1 MAVSLGSLLI
11 DIGMRTASLNN
22 DLNKVGRS
30 IDRNSRKWE
39 RRFQGVSK
47 AFGGIFAGLSVA
59 GLASATRE
67 VTRFAD
73 TLANTADRVGVSV
86 ESVQALRLEAEKV
99 GLSFSQTDTALQ
111 RFSRRIA
118 EAQQGTGQ
126 LGKVFKQYGVALK
139 DSAGNFKD
147 VNALLEEF
155 RTVLSGIESPAER
168 NRVAMAAFDT
178 EGVKLGQTLHGLNG
192 TIEETREALI
202 AQGRVMREDGVRAAA
217 ELERKW
223 TEMSQRITAKM
234 QRMVIAV
241 ISGVEEIWNSVK
253 SLEDFGSSSS
263 IYALESEL
271 GSLQERLSS
280 LQQDQSSSRL
290 DIADAIGLGTRS
302 KVDEQ
307 VRETINKIVELTT
320 KINALRASSAKP
332 VDLEVSGGAAQAVT
346 DLNFA
351 SDKALKGWSKTD
363 KKLRREIERLSRDM
377 SKAGIDLTI
386 TSTFREGAGG
396 SQHNH
401 GNAIDLVASNF
412 ERARDW
418 WRANSHKYAL
428 AFPVKDEGPEN
439 WAGTTFGTGAH
450 WHAQMEKNA
459 TAARSASVATRGLSD
474 AERQLQQLQSEG
486 ARIFEQTRTAAEAH
500 VLNMNRLQQLYSAGA
515 ISLNT
520 YNRAV
525 AQSGET
531 LGKVDDVQKKTA
543 ESVDNL
549 WQQAGDSVASAL
561 SRMVEGTAKAR
572 DVIKNLVADIANM
585 LAKQAIAKYIGGALG
600 GGVAAAHGLAF
611 PGGMSLGQGVYNSPH
626 LFKFARGGRLGLLGE
641 AGAEA
646 VLPLTRLS
654 GGDLG
659 VKAQAARQEVII
671 NNYSGAPA
679 RETRRQLSDR
689 EIVEITIGEVQS
701 AIGRGGNALSRSF
714 ETSYGL
720 RRGR

>member
-126 LGKVFKQYGVALK
+126 LGKVFKQYGVSLK

-178 EGVKLGQTLHGLNG
+178 EGVKLGQTLAGING
-192 TIEETREALI
+192 TIDETTQTLI
-202 AQGRVMREDGVRAAA
+202 EQGRVIREDSIRAAA
-217 ELERKW
+217 ELEAQW
-223 TEMSQRITAKM
+223 TETSQKM
-234 QRMVIAV
+234 AAV
-241 ISGVEEIWNSVK
+241 TQKSILYIICNFQKMWNYLSQGMAAFAEDLGIVGSISDEVNKVSREISGLKERRNDWTSFFRTSDEQKEWERRTDEAIARLKKLREAAAGQFVADRYPKPPQLGVPGVGTGGTGGK
-253 SLEDFGSSSS
+253 AGTGGGGSSSAKAIREIKRQYDEVTAS
-263 IYALESEL
+263 LKRVTEEANK
-271 GSLQERLSS
+271 LQEFAKTTTLPQEEFDRFLATARQLADEEERLTGE
-280 LQQDQSSSRL
+280 QQALSEKLASVGVDATTATDKLNEML
-290 DIADAIGLGTRS
+290 DG
-302 KVDEQ
+302 
-307 VRETINKIVELTT
+307 
-320 KINALRASSAKP
+320 
-332 VDLEVSGGAAQAVT
+332 VSEYRRG
-346 DLNFA
+346 
-351 SDKALKGWSKTD
+351 LKGVD
-363 KKLRREIERLSRDM
+363 KVQADVAKSAEQLWTE
-377 SKAGIDLTI
+377 AG
-386 TSTFREGAGG
+386 
-396 SQHNH
+396 
-401 GNAIDLVASNF
+401 
-412 ERARDW
+412 
-418 WRANSHKYAL
+418 NSI
-428 AFPVKDEGPEN
+428 G
-439 WAGTTFGTGAH
+439 
-450 WHAQMEKNA
+450 
-459 TAARSASVATRGLSD
+459 
-474 AERQLQQLQSEG
+474 
-486 ARIFEQTRTAAEAH
+486 
-500 VLNMNRLQQLYSAGA
+500 
-515 ISLNT
+515 
-520 YNRAV
+520 
-525 AQSGET
+525 
-531 LGKVDDVQKKTA
+531 
-543 ESVDNL
+543 
-549 WQQAGDSVASAL
+549 SAL

-572 DVIKNLVADIANM
+572 DVIKSLVADITKM
-585 LAKQAIAKYIGGALG
+585 LAKQAIASFFSSATP
-600 GGVAAAHGLAF
+600 AAHGLAF